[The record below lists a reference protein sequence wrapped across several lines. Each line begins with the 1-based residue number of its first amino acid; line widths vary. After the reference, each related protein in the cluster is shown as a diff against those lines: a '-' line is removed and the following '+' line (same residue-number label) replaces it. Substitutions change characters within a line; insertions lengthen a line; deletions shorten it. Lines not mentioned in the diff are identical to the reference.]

1 MFADGNKILTEK
13 FNKPSKDNWT
23 YWIREK
29 AEKSTSSYDNGL
41 PSVLSTRNI
50 REILKIFFWLLISW
64 CRALF

>member
-29 AEKSTSSYDNGL
+29 AEKSTSSYDNGWIAFGL
-41 PSVLSTRNI
+41 VNA
-50 REILKIFFWLLISW
+50 KYSW
-64 CRALF
+64 NT